1 MVNINNLLIQY
12 GDRKVLD
19 YVSFA
24 IQDRDRL
31 GLTGRNGA
39 GKSTLLKII
48 AGEIRPLEGNIAM
61 PKEDTI
67 GFLHQDMLMPK
78 GKTVMEEAMSA
89 FDDAIALEKKLD
101 EVTKELEERTD
112 YESDAYMDLIHD
124 MSELNEKLLILGGG
138 NMKVEA
144 EKILMG
150 LGFKVSDFERQ
161 TTEFSGGWQMRIELA
176 KMLLKKPSLLLL
188 DEPTNHLDIESII
201 WLEQFLQPYE
211 GAIVIISH
219 DKTFLD
225 NVTLRTVEIEL
236 GKVHDYKANYSRYL
250 ELRAERQATVQSAF
264 ENQQKEIA
272 RKEQLVEK
280 FRAKATKAK
289 MAQSLIKE
297 LDRMERIELGT
308 SDNTRMRLEF
318 PPAPRS
324 GEVVVKI
331 EGLTKR
337 YGDNTI
343 LDNIDFDIIRGDRTA
358 FVGKN
363 GEGKSTLIKL
373 MVGDITPTGGIIELG
388 HNVALGY
395 YAQNQAEALDPKMT
409 LLETME
415 QNCPYELRTKLRNI
429 LGSFLFTG
437 DDVDKKV
444 SVLSGGER
452 ARLAMAAML
461 LHPIN
466 LLVLDEPTNHLD
478 MLSKAILKEALG
490 RFDGTLIVVSHDRD
504 FLDGLTDTVIE
515 FSNKKLTTY
524 LGDLQYFL
532 EKRQYGNLREVSL
545 GKSSLQQAFGNED
558 KKVKVKVEL
567 EKDDRSND
575 KEYQDALKRLKKNV
589 KNAERK
595 ISKLEEDLEK
605 LEKVMGDNSK
615 FGTPEYD
622 KALGKHG
629 QAQAD
634 LEAAMQEWEDAEEA
648 LAQLG

>member
-1 MVNINNLLIQY
+1 MVNINNILIQY
-12 GDRKVLD
+12 GDRRVLD

-24 IQDRDRL
+24 IQDRDRI

-48 AGEIRPLEGNIAM
+48 AGYTSPLEGNIAM
-61 PKEDTI
+61 PKEDTV

-78 GKTVMEEAMSA
+78 GKTVLEEAMSA
-89 FDDAIALEKKLD
+89 FDDAIALEKKLE

-112 YESDAYMDLIHD
+112 YETDAYMDLIHE
-124 MSELNEKLLILGGG
+124 MSELNDKLLTLGGG

-150 LGFKVSDFERQ
+150 LGFKVSDFDRQ

-176 KMLLKKPSLLLL
+176 KMLLKKPNLLLL

-211 GAIVIISH
+211 GAIVVISH

-225 NVTLRTVEIEL
+225 NVTRRTVEIEL
-236 GKVHDYKANYSRYL
+236 GKIHDYKANYSRYL
-250 ELRAERQATVQSAF
+250 ELRAERQATMQSAF

-272 RKEQLVEK
+272 RKEMLVEK

-308 SDNTRMRLEF
+308 SDNSRMRLEF

-331 EGLTKR
+331 EGLTKK
-337 YGDNTI
+337 YGHNTI
-343 LDNIDFDIIRGDRTA
+343 LDNIDFNIIRGDRTA

-373 MVGDITPTGGIIELG
+373 MVGGITPTNGIIELG
-388 HNVALGY
+388 HNVHLGY

-415 QNCPYELRTKLRNI
+415 KDCPYELRTKLRNI

-478 MLSKAILKEALG
+478 MLSKAILKEALL
-490 RFDGTLIVVSHDRD
+490 RFDGTLVVVSHDRD

-545 GKSSLQQAFGNED
+545 GKTALQQSSGNE
-558 KKVKVKVEL
+558 VKE
-567 EKDDRSND
+567 EKIAHLDD
-575 KEYQDALKRLKKNV
+575 KEYQDELKRLKKNV
-589 KNAERK
+589 QTAEKK
-595 ISKLEEDLEK
+595 ISRLEDDLAK
-605 LEKVMGDNSK
+605 LEKIMGDNSK
-615 FGTPEYD
+615 FGTPEYN
-622 KALGKHG
+622 KALEKHS
-629 QAQAD
+629 QIQAD
-634 LEAAMQEWEDAEEA
+634 LDAAMQEWEDAE
-648 LAQLG
+648 QLLSGL

>member
-24 IQDRDRL
+24 LQDRDRL

-48 AGEIRPLEGNIAM
+48 AGEISPLEGNIAM

-78 GKTVMEEAMSA
+78 GKTVMEAAMSA
-89 FDDAIALEKKLD
+89 FDDAIALEKKLA

-124 MSELNEKLLILGGG
+124 MSELNEKLLVLGGG

-176 KMLLKKPSLLLL
+176 KMLLKKPNLLLL

-211 GAIVIISH
+211 GAIVVISH

-225 NVTLRTVEIEL
+225 NITTRTVEIEL
-236 GKVHDYKANYSRYL
+236 GKIHDYKANYSRYL

-331 EGLTKR
+331 EGLTKK
-337 YGDNTI
+337 YGDNII

-373 MVGDITPTGGIIELG
+373 IVGDITPSSGMIDLG
-388 HNVALGY
+388 HNVNLGY

-478 MLSKAILKEALG
+478 MLSKAILKEALS

-545 GKSSLQQAFGNED
+545 GKSSLQQQAFGNNDD
-558 KKVKVKVEL
+558 KK
-567 EKDDRSND
+567 EKIKIAPEKEDRSND
-575 KEYQDALKRLKKNV
+575 KEYQDALKRLKKDV
-589 KNAERK
+589 QNAERK
-595 ISKLEEDLEK
+595 ISKLEEELEK
-605 LEKVMGDNSK
+605 LEKIMGTQ
-615 FGTPEYD
+615 FGTAEYD
-622 KALGKHG
+622 KALAKHA
-629 QAQAD
+629 QAQSD
-634 LEAAMQEWEDAEEA
+634 LEAAMKEWEDAEEA
-648 LAQLG
+648 LAEL